1 MKKNIRPTF
10 FALPLG
16 ISDLKFKNNNST
28 IIMLGRLYCLWYK
41 RKQNIRIRKKVL
53 KEELFWFSDLS
64 IKRALQELEAQNII
78 VIDHDVYKEERVYEI
93 KFTDFFKN
101 KISNYSEAKSNVV
114 DYDNEDIDEINPEDI
129 EEQEEVDCENL
140 NAEKTTTK
148 EVTTEDYNPDDYLP
162 VEGWRNT
169 DRQDFRCI
177 LRKYDGKVPEV
188 PEEVLNFDFGKIKR
202 EDYQVLEMLEEA
214 SNFDYSKLKPSDFL
228 PNDFITND
236 GIFCDRTYT
245 NDDNTKFGLYP
256 FFSNDDNSPMT
267 IKQLIELK
275 KKGDLNLEIWKDF
288 KKYFIPEWEN
298 LKAKGLV

>member
-101 KISNYSEAKSNVV
+101 KISNYSESKSNVV
-114 DYDNEDIDEINPEDI
+114 DYDNEDIDEIDTEDI
-129 EEQEEVDCENL
+129 EECDNEDIEDQKIDYSSTEQE
-140 NAEKTTTK
+140 
-148 EVTTEDYNPDDYLP
+148 
-162 VEGWRNT
+162 
-169 DRQDFRCI
+169 
-177 LRKYDGKVPEV
+177 
-188 PEEVLNFDFGKIKR
+188 

-267 IKQLIELK
+267 IKQLFELK

-288 KKYFIPEWEN
+288 KKYFLPEWEN